1 MGLFDG
7 LKTMFDIVKGGI
19 EAYKATEKMDEITA
33 KLLAE
38 HKDSLRDKDAALYAA
53 YTALKEKKE
62 ATTDQEAANAM
73 IEEVEKA
80 EVAFLLSVAENPAI
94 PAELKDAV
102 KAAIENYIKANN
114 APMEMLGKRF
124 MEMAKT
130 DEERE
135 FVKQMMDEVKQE
147 Q

>member
-1 MGLFDG
+1 M
-7 LKTMFDIVKGGI
+7 
-19 EAYKATEKMDEITA
+19 
-33 KLLAE
+33 
-38 HKDSLRDKDAALYAA
+38 
-53 YTALKEKKE
+53 
-62 ATTDQEAANAM
+62 
-73 IEEVEKA
+73 
-80 EVAFLLSVAENPAI
+80 AFLLSVAENPAI

-130 DEERE
+130 DEEKE